1 MESQYV
7 RVEYSVSAPAY
18 VQLSYAYYPYLRVMI
33 DGREVSSF
41 PTSFGLIGVQSPA
54 GTHTVEIFPYLSR
67 LRVIVGVV
75 NVVSIL
81 GLVAVWALSF
91 RKRSSA

>member
-7 RVEYSVSAPAY
+7 RIEYSVSTPAY
-18 VQLSYAYYPYLRVMI
+18 VQLSYAYYPYLRVLI
-33 DGREVSSF
+33 DGTEAPSF

-54 GTHTVEIFPYLSR
+54 GAHILEIVPYLSP
-67 LRVIVGVV
+67 LRVIVGAV
-75 NVVSIL
+75 NLLSIV

-91 RKRSSA
+91 RKRLGA